1 MLLGI
6 QLMREN
12 SQPPRKRAAPS
23 MACMRSAI
31 SNGTV
36 LFEGIDHRSAW
47 MRRLRDLIADYV
59 SDLGGED
66 NLSSSEMILVRRSVE
81 EFRKAI
87 VRVPL

>member
-1 MLLGI
+1 MH
-6 QLMREN
+6 EN

-23 MACMRSAI
+23 MACLRSAI

-36 LFEGIDHRSAW
+36 LFDGIDHRSAW

-81 EFRKAI
+81 
-87 VRVPL
+87 